1 MPDRKPT
8 ENRRETDAGP
18 ATEGVNAPLT
28 PTAED
33 RAMRMVPALLL
44 LAACGAS
51 PAPDMFGSVRSE
63 VTRGGVDFVVF
74 QTGSEVEVVRMGY
87 LTRPARAR
95 VPALMAEAAEVATGC
110 RVIANSM
117 TTKIP
122 GDTGVARFALDCRG

>member
-1 MPDRKPT
+1 M
-8 ENRRETDAGP
+8 
-18 ATEGVNAPLT
+18 
-28 PTAED
+28 
-33 RAMRMVPALLL
+33 RAAALLLL

-51 PAPDMFGSVRSE
+51 PAPDMFGATRAE

-74 QTGSEVEVVRMGY
+74 RKGSTVEVVRMGY
-87 LTRPARAR
+87 LARAER
-95 VPALMAEAAEVATGC
+95 APIPALMAEAVEVTTGC